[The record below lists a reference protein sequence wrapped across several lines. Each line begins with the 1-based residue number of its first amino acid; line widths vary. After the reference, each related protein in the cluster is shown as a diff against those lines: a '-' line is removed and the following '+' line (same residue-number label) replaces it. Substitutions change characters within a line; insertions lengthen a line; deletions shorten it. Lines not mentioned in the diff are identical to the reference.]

1 MPQAVSAHATGERE
15 SSMNPTDP
23 REQTRMNR
31 RVLLGAAATAS
42 LVPVPGLGAAAG
54 AGSVETVTGEGF
66 AEGTSARRN
75 LAVNA
80 PVYVGDVVGTGV
92 QSRLALRLGA
102 STQVRLGAEA
112 RLRLDRYIV
121 DAGGVLELQRGTMLF
136 DGERPRGVAVR
147 SPFALIAVRGTRFF
161 AGPSNNVFGVF
172 VARGRVNVT
181 AAGRQVVLT
190 EGMGTNIAYPGAR
203 PTDPAA
209 WGAARVQAA
218 LASV

>member
-1 MPQAVSAHATGERE
+1 MTSSRERKD
-15 SSMNPTDP
+15 SMKTMDP
-23 REQTRMNR
+23 REQTGLNR
-31 RVLLGAAATAS
+31 RVLLGAATGS
-42 LVPVPGLGAAAG
+42 LVPAPAFAAAASVD
-54 AGSVETVTGEGF
+54 AGSVETMAGEGF
-66 AEGTSARRN
+66 AERASKRRH

-80 PVYVGDVVGTGV
+80 PVYVGDLVSTGI

-102 STQVRLGAEA
+102 STQVRLGADA

-136 DGERPRGVAVR
+136 DGEKTRGNVAVR

-161 AGPSNNVFGVF
+161 AGPSANVFGVF
-172 VARGRVNVT
+172 VARGRVSVT
-181 AAGRQVVLT
+181 AAGRRVELT

-203 PTDPAA
+203 PTDPTA
-209 WGAARVQAA
+209 WGAARIQAA